1 MPHPWQLCLPT
12 REETRCVAYGFR
24 FRLEGAYHPFMEI
37 ESAFSV
43 GGMDCAS
50 CVAHVEKAARKVAG
64 VAACQVNLAR
74 GRAVV
79 TFDPSQTS
87 PAKVA
92 AAITESGYTAE
103 PEDES
108 LSTENV
114 EEQRVHRQ
122 KLEALAWYHRALAGV
137 ILWLPVELT
146 HWVLY
151 LAHNHSLHAA
161 MNWVAFI
168 TSTIA
173 IIFVGKGFY
182 VGAWKGLKRGTTN
195 MDTLIALG
203 ATVAYSYSLIAFFGF
218 KLGWWGQLPDLYF
231 MEATGLLALISIG
244 HWLEARA
251 RDSAGSA
258 IRQLL
263 NLAPAVAQKIDG
275 DQTHEVPVASLE
287 VGDRVLVRPG
297 DRVPID
303 GVVTDGQSEVDESML
318 TGEPLPVARIVGD
331 SVIGGTV
338 NQNGRL
344 TVRAT
349 KVGRD
354 TALAQI
360 VSLVEKAQSSKPP
373 VQQLADRIA
382 AIFVPVVL
390 AIALTTGIGWY
401 LWGGGHHWETART
414 WGMIAKAV
422 CSVLIIACPC
432 ALGLALPAALMVGTG
447 VGARRGI
454 LIRDM
459 DALQNAEKIDTIVLD
474 KTGTIT
480 RGKPAVVEVIEAG
493 WPSADILRFAAAAE
507 QYSEHPLAKAIVNR
521 AREQKLTVP
530 ETLGFKSEAGW
541 GVMAELVGQTVLVGN
556 AALLESHGFHGTD
569 LQGSSASGQTRVYVA
584 SRTGTEP
591 VVMRGIIA
599 LEDEIK
605 PDSRSAIADLHALR
619 LKTLLLT
626 GDNRGAAE
634 AVAAKAG
641 IDEVHADVKPAGK
654 AEVIRELQS
663 RGHKV
668 AMVGDGINDAPALAK
683 AELGI
688 AIGSGS
694 DIAKETGGIVLV
706 SGSLQ
711 GVGAAIRLSRATM
724 RTIRQNLFLA
734 FVYNVLAIPLAAF
747 GLLNPLIAAAA
758 MALSDVTVIGNALRL
773 KWVKLEI
780 RNPKKEVRK
789 KLE

>member
-1 MPHPWQLCLPT
+1 
-12 REETRCVAYGFR
+12 
-24 FRLEGAYHPFMEI
+24 
-37 ESAFSV
+37 
-43 GGMDCAS
+43 MDCAS
-50 CVAHVEKAARKVAG
+50 CVAHVEKAALKVAG

-79 TFDPSQTS
+79 KFDPAQTS
-87 PAKVA
+87 PSQVA

-103 PEDES
+103 PEDQS
-108 LSTENV
+108 IPSENL
-114 EEQRVHRQ
+114 EEQRVNRQ
-122 KLEALAWYHRALAGV
+122 RLEALAWYHRALAGV

-146 HWVLY
+146 HWILY
-151 LAHNHSLHAA
+151 LGAIHSLHSAI
-161 MNWVAFI
+161 NWVALA

-182 VGAWKGLKRGTTN
+182 VGAWKGMKRGTTN

-203 ATVAYSYSLIAFFGF
+203 ASVAYGYSLIAFFGHA
-218 KLGWWGQLPDLYF
+218 LNWWRQLPDLYF

-263 NLAPAVAQKIDG
+263 NLAPAVAQKFAG
-275 DQTHEVPVASLE
+275 DQTQEVSVASLE
-287 VGDRVLVRPG
+287 VGDRVLIRPG

-303 GVVTDGQSEVDESML
+303 GIVTEGQSEVDESML
-318 TGEPLPVARIVGD
+318 TGEPLPVSRNTGD
-331 SVIGGTV
+331 NVIGGTV

-360 VSLVEKAQSSKPP
+360 VSLVETAQSSKPP

-390 AIALTTGIGWY
+390 GIAIVTGIGWY
-401 LWGGGHHWETART
+401 LWGGVHHWETAQI

-459 DALQNAEKIDTIVLD
+459 NALQNAEKIDTVVLD

-493 WPSADILRFAAAAE
+493 WPTTDILRFAAAAE
-507 QYSEHPLAKAIVNR
+507 QYSEHPLARAIVNR
-521 AREQKLTVP
+521 AKEQKLAIP

-541 GVMAELVGQTVLVGN
+541 GVVAELEGQTVLVGN
-556 AALLESHGFHGTD
+556 VALLENRGIHGTN
-569 LQGSSASGQTRVYVA
+569 SGGNATGGRTLVYVA
-584 SRTGTEP
+584 SQSTGQAALL
-591 VVMRGIIA
+591 RGIIA

-605 PDSRSAIADLHALR
+605 PDSRAAIDELHSLR

-626 GDNRGAAE
+626 GDNRGAAD
-634 AVAAKAG
+634 AVAAKVG

-654 AEVIRELQS
+654 ADVIDELQS
-663 RGHKV
+663 RGHQV

-683 AELGI
+683 AKLGI

-706 SGSLQ
+706 SGSLH
-711 GVGAAIRLSRATM
+711 GVAAAIRLSRATM

-734 FVYNVLAIPLAAF
+734 FLYNVLAIPLAAF

-773 KWVKLEI
+773 KWVRLEGAGIREIQTSKLEI
-780 RNPKKEVRK
+780 RK

>member
-1 MPHPWQLCLPT
+1 
-12 REETRCVAYGFR
+12 
-24 FRLEGAYHPFMEI
+24 MEA

-43 GGMDCAS
+43 SGMDCAS

-64 VAACQVNLAR
+64 VQACQVNLAR

-79 TFDPSQTS
+79 KFDPTLTN
-87 PAKVA
+87 PAQVA
-92 AAITESGYTAE
+92 AAITDSGYTAE
-103 PEDES
+103 PEDDS

-122 KLEALAWYHRALAGV
+122 MLEARAWYHRALAGV

-146 HWVLY
+146 HWILY
-151 LAHNHSLHAA
+151 LAHNHSYHAV
-161 MNWVAFI
+161 MNWVAI
-168 TSTIA
+168 VTSTIA

-182 VGAWKGLKRGTTN
+182 IGAWKGLKRGTTN

-203 ATVAYSYSLIAFFGF
+203 ATVAYSYSLIAFTGY
-218 KLGWWGQLPDLYF
+218 KLGGWRQLPDLYF

-263 NLAPAVAQKIDG
+263 NLAPAVAQKVD
-275 DQTHEVPVASLE
+275 DDRTHEVPVASLE
-287 VGDRVLVRPG
+287 VGDRVLIRPG

-303 GVVTDGQSEVDESML
+303 GIVTEGQSEVDESML
-318 TGEPLPVARIVGD
+318 TGEPLPVARTIGD

-360 VSLVEKAQSSKPP
+360 VNLVETAQSSKPP

-390 AIALTTGIGWY
+390 SIALITGLGWY
-401 LWGGGHHWETART
+401 FWGTSHHWESAQI

-459 DALQNAEKIDTIVLD
+459 DALQNAEKIDTVVLD

-480 RGKPAVVEVIEAG
+480 RGKPAVVEIIEVG
-493 WPSADILRFAAAAE
+493 WPTSDILRFAAAAE
-507 QYSEHPLAKAIVNR
+507 QYSEHPLAKAIVNK
-521 AREQKLTVP
+521 AREQKLTIP
-530 ETLGFKSEAGW
+530 ETLGFKSESGW
-541 GVMAELVGQTVLVGN
+541 GVVAELEGQSVLVGN
-556 AALLESHGFHGTD
+556 AALLENHGYSGNDLAPAPGTPGEGREREPSGHLVD
-569 LQGSSASGQTRVYVA
+569 KGSGGRTLVYIA
-584 SRTGTEP
+584 TQIGTAP
-591 VVMRGIIA
+591 IVMRGSIA

-605 PDSRSAIADLHALR
+605 ADSQSAIADLHALK
-619 LKTLLLT
+619 LKTLLLS
-626 GDNRGAAE
+626 GDNRSAAE
-634 AVAAKAG
+634 AVAARTG
-641 IDEVHADVKPAGK
+641 IDEVHAEVKPAGK
-654 AEVIRELQS
+654 ADVIRSLQA
-663 RGHKV
+663 RGARV

-683 AELGI
+683 ADLGI

-694 DIAKETGGIVLV
+694 DIAKETGGIILV
-706 SGSLQ
+706 SGSLH
-711 GVGAAIRLSRATM
+711 GVAAAIRLSRATM

-734 FVYNVLAIPLAAF
+734 FIYNVLAIPLAAF

-773 KWVKLEI
+773 RWVKLDG
-780 RNPKKEVRK
+780 PKVREMK
-789 KLE
+789 NTKLKFPNKLD

>member
-1 MPHPWQLCLPT
+1 
-12 REETRCVAYGFR
+12 
-24 FRLEGAYHPFMEI
+24 MEV

-43 GGMDCAS
+43 SGMDCAS
-50 CVAHVEKAARKVAG
+50 CVSHVEKAARKVAG

-79 TFDPSQTS
+79 KFDPAQTT
-87 PAKVA
+87 PAQVA
-92 AAITESGYTAE
+92 AAITDSGYPTE
-103 PEDES
+103 QEDQT

-114 EEQRVHRQ
+114 EEQRIQRQ
-122 KLEALAWYHRALAGV
+122 RLEALAWYQRALAGV

-146 HWVLY
+146 HWILY
-151 LAHNHSLHAA
+151 LIGNHSFHGA
-161 MNWVAFI
+161 MNWIALV
-168 TSTIA
+168 TSTLA

-182 VGAWKGLKRGTTN
+182 AGAWKGLRRGTTN

-203 ATVAYSYSLIAFFGF
+203 ATVAYSYSLVAFTGY
-218 KLGWWGQLPDLYF
+218 KLGWWRQIPDLYF

-263 NLAPAVAQKIDG
+263 NLAPAVAQKFDG
-275 DQTHEVPVASLE
+275 DQTLEVPVASLE
-287 VGDRVLVRPG
+287 VGDRVLIRPG
-297 DRVPID
+297 DRVPVD
-303 GVVTDGQSEVDESML
+303 GIVTDGQSEVDESML
-318 TGEPLPVARIVGD
+318 TGEPLPVSRTIGD
-331 SVIGGTV
+331 NVIGGTV

-360 VSLVEKAQSSKPP
+360 VSLVESAQSSKPP

-382 AIFVPVVL
+382 AIFVPTVL
-390 AIALTTGIGWY
+390 GIALLTGISWY
-401 LWGGGHHWETART
+401 LWGTAHQWESART

-459 DALQNAEKIDTIVLD
+459 DALQNAEKIDTVVLD

-480 RGKPAVVEVIEAG
+480 RGKPAVVEIIEAG
-493 WPSADILRFAAAAE
+493 WPTSDILRFAAAAE
-507 QYSEHPLAKAIVNR
+507 QYSEHPLAKAIVIK
-521 AREQKLTVP
+521 AKEEKLAIP
-530 ETLGFKSEAGW
+530 ESLGFKSEAGW
-541 GVMAELVGQTVLVGN
+541 GVVAELEGQTVLVGN
-556 AALLESHGFHGTD
+556 AALLENHGVHALEMLHKG
-569 LQGSSASGQTRVYVA
+569 QGGRTLVYVA
-584 SRTGTEP
+584 SRSGAEP
-591 VVMRGIIA
+591 VAMRGVIA

-605 PDSRSAIADLHALR
+605 PDSRAAIADLHALR

-641 IDEVHADVKPAGK
+641 IDDVHAEVKPAGK
-654 AEVIRELQS
+654 ADVIRELQS

-711 GVGAAIRLSRATM
+711 GVAAAIRLSRATM

-773 KWVKLEI
+773 KWVRLEGAEIQEI
-780 RNPKKEVRK
+780 RNSKSEVRK
-789 KLE
+789 KLG